1 MTSLEPIA
9 SHSQTLAHRLSEG
22 GMPVPEALSYAIL
35 LGEALRRIHGGGQ
48 VHGAVSPES
57 ILLTEAGI
65 DLTPATAA
73 TDVVTPYSAPEQL
86 KGQPASIPSDI
97 FSFGALLYEMVTG
110 CRAFTGE
117 TEADL
122 AAAIATAVPVPTGIP
137 ALDRLIGGCLVKDPN
152 ARLQSIQK
160 VLLELKLLRAAARRA
175 EGAGATRREALE
187 ARLSAQMQ
195 DFEARVAARMEER
208 EKSAAAIEQA
218 SSEALDALRTELA
231 ATQTELAAAQ
241 GRLAAMQ
248 DNMEAAGQ
256 RLSGQVQQSMEASAA
271 VEQSI
276 DCVRQHST
284 ALETRV
290 DGDFGNYQKKFETQ
304 TAAIES
310 VRASLAE
317 TDCLVERLVE
327 AMEMLQ
333 GLVLGSSDAL

>member
-9 SHSQTLAHRLSEG
+9 THSQTLAHRLSEG

-35 LGEALRRIHGGGQ
+35 LGEALRGIHGSGQ

-57 ILLTEAGI
+57 ILLTEAGV
-65 DLTPATAA
+65 DLAPATAA
-73 TDVVTPYSAPEQL
+73 TEAVTPYSAPEQL

-97 FSFGALLYEMVTG
+97 FSFGTLLYEMVTG
-110 CRAFTGE
+110 SRAFTGE

-122 AAAIATAVPVPTGIP
+122 AAAIASAVPVPTGIP

-175 EGAGATRREALE
+175 QGTGATRREALE

-195 DFEARVAARMEER
+195 DFEARVAARREER

-218 SSEALDALRTELA
+218 AGEALNALRTQLA
-231 ATQTELAAAQ
+231 ATETELAAAQ
-241 GRLAAMQ
+241 DRLAAMQ

-256 RLSGQVQQSMEASAA
+256 
-271 VEQSI
+271 
-276 DCVRQHST
+276 HST

-290 DGDFGNYQKKFETQ
+290 DGDLGNYQKKFEAQ

-333 GLVLGSSDAL
+333 GLVLGSNDAL

>member
-35 LGEALRRIHGGGQ
+35 LGEALRRIHGSGK

-65 DLTPATAA
+65 DLSPAPAATAA
-73 TDVVTPYSAPEQL
+73 VTPYSAPEQL
-86 KGQPASIPSDI
+86 NGQPAIIPSDI
-97 FSFGALLYEMVTG
+97 FSFGTLLYEMVTG
-110 CRAFTGE
+110 SRAFTGE
-117 TEADL
+117 TETDL

-160 VLLELKLLRAAARRA
+160 VLLELKLLRAEARRA
-175 EGAGATRREALE
+175 EGGAPTRHEALE
-187 ARLSAQMQ
+187 ARLNAQMQ
-195 DFEARVAARMEER
+195 DLEARVAARLEER

-218 SSEALDALRTELA
+218 SGEAVEALRR
-231 ATQTELAAAQ
+231 QLAAAEADLAASRD
-241 GRLAAMQ
+241 RLAALQ
-248 DNMEAAGQ
+248 ADVETAGQ
-256 RLSGQVQQSMEASAA
+256 RLSGQVQQSAEACAA
-271 VEQSI
+271 AEQNI
-276 DCVRQHST
+276 DSVRRQST
-284 ALETRV
+284 ALETRM
-290 DGDFGNYQKKFETQ
+290 DAHLGDFQKKIETQ

-333 GLVLGSSDAL
+333 GLVLGSNDTL